1 MPRSHK
7 PIVVVLFWSLGK
19 ISKCRPGWQS
29 FEQLDFGAATGK
41 TLDNSTE
48 REEKDGVREK
58 ENDRKRERGKSC
70 AFFFFF
76 FSFPIFWVT
85 GRGAARRD
93 LRYYCPEAWQLD
105 KASLHL
111 EASQEGAGHS
121 QALAHEW
128 TSTDRHAVM
137 QYRHTHH
144 THTHTLHT
152 YRHAQEC
159 VFVSEVCVEQRS
171 RRAGVDARDLQSSR
185 VPIGTSLSSCYPP
198 SDTRSGRGR
207 ESPGEEERE
216 KRRTSGSRCS
226 LRCSPV
232 SQPMQEMKK

>member
-1 MPRSHK
+1 MS
-7 PIVVVLFWSLGK
+7 
-19 ISKCRPGWQS
+19 
-29 FEQLDFGAATGK
+29 
-41 TLDNSTE
+41 E
-48 REEKDGVREK
+48 R
-58 ENDRKRERGKSC
+58 ENDRKRERESKDWSVC
-70 AFFFFF
+70 AAIFFFFLLSQ
-76 FSFPIFWVT
+76 FSEWRAEER
-85 GRGAARRD
+85 RGGTSDITVLKHDR
-93 LRYYCPEAWQLD
+93 LD
-105 KASLHL
+105 KAGLHL

-137 QYRHTHH
+137 QYRHTHY

-159 VFVSEVCVEQRS
+159 VFVSKVCIEQRS

-207 ESPGEEERE
+207 ERPGEEERE